1 MPYFN
6 KRFIIISI
14 FFYLLSFLTP
24 VPTILLINIPAVT
37 INQYQPHR
45 LFTTIFIN
53 ISSFILIRHI
63 LVNFWNYFTYTY
75 HHGNRKK
82 QRVHLFFISN
92 NVIRFY
98 SLNHLFSN
106 FVYSKFILWNFS
118 YVIC

>member
-14 FFYLLSFLTP
+14 FIYLLSFLTP
-24 VPTILLINIPAVT
+24 IPTILLINIPAVT

-53 ISSFILIRHI
+53 ISLFILYRYI
-63 LVNFWNYFTYTY
+63 LVYFWNNFTFTYHNRY
-75 HHGNRKK
+75 RKK

-92 NVIRFY
+92 NVLCFCC
-98 SLNHLFSN
+98 LNHLLSN

-118 YVIC
+118 NVIS